1 MEVVKTEEPAQ
12 VEEQEEAAVDLGSLE
27 EKEIET
33 EEEDDE
39 DEDEEE
45 ETEEEEEEESEEAVL
60 I

>member
-1 MEVVKTEEPAQ
+1 MEVVKAEEPAQ

-33 EEEDDE
+33 EEEEDEEE
-39 DEDEEE
+39 DEDEEA
-45 ETEEEEEEESEEAVL
+45 EEEESEEAVL